1 MLKGVLA
8 IASIGL
14 TIFALADCIQC
25 EGSQLR
31 GLPKWAWI
39 VLIVL
44 LPWVGPL
51 TWLLVGKDRD
61 SGAPSAFDP
70 LRGGPFRGDEGGPMD
85 PPGARGT
92 RGPGRAHGSRP
103 LAPDEDPEFL
113 RKLDEDIRR
122 ERRERERRG
131 EDGDR
136 GGGTSPSEDDGRS

>member
-14 TIFALADCIQC
+14 TIFALADCVQC
-25 EGSQLR
+25 ENAQLR

-51 TWLLVGKDRD
+51 TWLLVGKDRED
-61 SGAPSAFDP
+61 GTA
-70 LRGGPFRGDEGGPMD
+70 GPFGPRGWQPGQGG
-85 PPGARGT
+85 A
-92 RGPGRAHGSRP
+92 GSSPRPRP
-103 LAPDEDPEFL
+103 LAPDEDPDFL

-122 ERRERERRG
+122 ERRERG
-131 EDGDR
+131 EHGDDS
-136 GGGTSPSEDDGRS
+136 TS

>member
-1 MLKGVLA
+1 MLKGALA

-14 TIFALADCIQC
+14 TIFALADCVQC
-25 EGSQLR
+25 ENAQLR

-51 TWLLVGKDRD
+51 TWLLVGKDRE

-70 LRGGPFRGDEGGPMD
+70 LRGGPSRDDEGGPAGSTGSWGSRSGR
-85 PPGARGT
+85 GAR
-92 RGPGRAHGSRP
+92 GSRP

-122 ERRERERRG
+122 ERRERERR
-131 EDGDR
+131 DGN
-136 GGGTSPSEDDGRS
+136 GGGDGTGSGGEDDGRG

>member
-25 EGSQLR
+25 ENAQLR

-51 TWLLVGKDRD
+51 TWLLVGKDRE

-70 LRGGPFRGDEGGPMD
+70 LRGGPFRDGESGQPGSTGPRGSR
-85 PPGARGT
+85 GAR
-92 RGPGRAHGSRP
+92 GSRP

-131 EDGDR
+131 GDGDD
-136 GGGTSPSEDDGRS
+136 GAAPDSPPADEGR